1 MTFEGNLDSERN
13 HGTVKIFPSPESA
26 SIGIVG
32 LRLRAMYDGLRNEP
46 VPARLLEVVQRF
58 DRAAD
63 PRPRRGDLGNGTES

>member
-1 MTFEGNLDSERN
+1 MNFEGNFDSKRN
-13 HGTVKIFPSPESA
+13 HDTVKMFPSPESA

-32 LRLRAMYDGLRNEP
+32 LRLRAMYDDLRNEP

-63 PRPRRGDLGNGTES
+63 PQPRRGELGNGTES